1 MSTPFNFMDNPIVPG
16 QPQQQNIGYV
26 PPQQYMMP
34 QPQMYP
40 AYIPNTPPPE
50 APVAPV
56 APSGG
61 LGFKFTVVP
70 DDEPAP
76 GFENMLVPAV
86 QEPAPPVAK
95 KRRSK
100 DKPIRP
106 SDVDNSGQIED
117 MSAMYTY
124 AQTTMMLHDT
134 VGQLDMLAG
143 EIKSELDNVRLSRTF
158 KNKHNTMVGL
168 TTALGKILET
178 KVTAISQ
185 INNSISKAN
194 DLDYKREK
202 DRKTMEANVA
212 MDDKH
217 LMDLYTSFVSNP
229 MGNENMANVLGPNIM
244 QTTIAGSNIVRA
256 NAPGEAEN
264 QFGPNVDVGYLNYI
278 NNMTPEQNA
287 MLYENNPNVQNCVVY
302 DMATGQKTFQMID
315 LATGAPVPN
324 LQALDNRFME
334 DTYIDMKTKTASN
347 SNLHQTYP
355 VIVINET
362 AAQY

>member
-1 MSTPFNFMDNPIVPG
+1 MSTPFEFMSNPVVPG
-16 QPQQQNIGYV
+16 QQNIGYI
-26 PPQQYMMP
+26 PPQQQMMP
-34 QPQMYP
+34 QPAMYP
-40 AYIPNTPPPE
+40 AYTIPNTPPPE
-50 APVAPV
+50 APIVTGH
-56 APSGG
+56 SFG
-61 LGFKFTVVP
+61 FTVVP
-70 DDEPAP
+70 DDPPAA
-76 GFENMLVPAV
+76 GFENMTLPAV
-86 QEPAPPVAK
+86 QEPALPAVPK
-95 KRRSK
+95 KRRTK
-100 DKPIRP
+100 EKIIKP
-106 SDVDNSGQIED
+106 SDADNSNQIED

-124 AQTTMMLHDT
+124 AQTTMMLHET
-134 VGQLDMLAG
+134 VNQLDMLAG
-143 EIKSELDNVRLSRTF
+143 EVKSELDNVRLSRTY

-178 KVTAISQ
+178 KVSAISQ

-202 DRKTMEANVA
+202 DRKTAEANVA

-229 MGNENMANVLGPNIM
+229 MANENMANVLGPNIM
-244 QTTIAGSNIVRA
+244 QTTVAGSNIIRA
-256 NAPGEAEN
+256 NAPGDMNNNLPA
-264 QFGPNVDVGYLNYI
+264 NVDVGYLNYI

-287 MLYENNPNVQNCVVY
+287 MLYESNPNVQNCVVY
-302 DMATGQKTFQMID
+302 DMATGMKTFQMID
-315 LATGAPVPN
+315 ISTGMPVPN

-362 AAQY
+362 ASQY